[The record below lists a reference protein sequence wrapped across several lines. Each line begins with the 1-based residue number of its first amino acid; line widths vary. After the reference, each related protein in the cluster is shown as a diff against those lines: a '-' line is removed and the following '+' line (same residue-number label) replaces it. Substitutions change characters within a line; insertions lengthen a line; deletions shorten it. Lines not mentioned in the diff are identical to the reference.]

1 VIRSQNIILYTAELI
16 AAKAVIPAPAFAGVN
31 LSPRRRGA
39 GIQKNT
45 GFPRIKYGA
54 GLVKPGMTSRI
65 GLMSLYIICIL
76 TIALLFSMT
85 PLMEAGEVHGQL
97 KKKPSLFQETR
108 KDPFSLPSGIRLLS
122 KEISAQEYKIFA
134 VTVTPEAKPA
144 ETPLKLKAILIG
156 DHIRLASID
165 RSIVSIGDFIN
176 GEKVLEIRS
185 DRVIL
190 EKEGKKR
197 TLVLDQSPIKLTVEE
212 R

>member
-1 VIRSQNIILYTAELI
+1 
-16 AAKAVIPAPAFAGVN
+16 
-31 LSPRRRGA
+31 
-39 GIQKNT
+39 
-45 GFPRIKYGA
+45 
-54 GLVKPGMTSRI
+54 
-65 GLMSLYIICIL
+65 
-76 TIALLFSMT
+76 
-85 PLMEAGEVHGQL
+85 METGEVHAQL

-108 KDPFSLPSGIRLLS
+108 KDPFSLPPGVRLFS
-122 KEISAQEYKIFA
+122 KEIPVQESKKILQA
-134 VTVTPEAKPA
+134 PEEVKPA
-144 ETPLKLKAILIG
+144 EVMLKLKAILIG

-197 TLVLDQSPIKLTVEE
+197 TIFLEQSPIKLTVEE

>member
-1 VIRSQNIILYTAELI
+1 MIGSHSIIFI
-16 AAKAVIPAPAFAGVN
+16 
-31 LSPRRRGA
+31 
-39 GIQKNT
+39 
-45 GFPRIKYGA
+45 
-54 GLVKPGMTSRI
+54 LVFVASFFFV
-65 GLMSLYIICIL
+65 S
-76 TIALLFSMT
+76 F
-85 PLMEAGEVHGQL
+85 PLMEPGTAFGQPR
-97 KKKPSLFQETR
+97 KKTDLFPESR
-108 KDPFSLPSGIRLLS
+108 RDPFFLPSGVRLLS
-122 KEISAQEYKIFA
+122 KETPVQENKKVLQA
-134 VTVTPEAKPA
+134 TEEVKPV
-144 ETPLKLKAILIG
+144 EVPLKLKAILIG

>member
-1 VIRSQNIILYTAELI
+1 MVRSHNNFFVLLLV
-16 AAKAVIPAPAFAGVN
+16 AVFISV
-31 LSPRRRGA
+31 
-39 GIQKNT
+39 
-45 GFPRIKYGA
+45 
-54 GLVKPGMTSRI
+54 VV
-65 GLMSLYIICIL
+65 
-76 TIALLFSMT
+76 
-85 PLMEAGEVHGQL
+85 PLMETGEVHAQL

-108 KDPFSLPSGIRLLS
+108 KDPFSLPPGVRLLS
-122 KEISAQEYKIFA
+122 KEISVQENKKIPQA
-134 VTVTPEAKPA
+134 MEEVKPA
-144 ETPLKLKAILIG
+144 EVPLKLKAILIG
-156 DHIRLASID
+156 DHVRLASID